1 MVDKNQFS
9 SSWNEIEEKS
19 LISFGSIHHRPWL
32 GLFIWIYSEMPLN
45 LRDLLCKHIIAFSQT
60 SDAVVWF
67 AHHTDSTADSIDFWG
82 ACHCS
87 GVWIDFSNT
96 QLDWSMVLSVNDTVA
111 GWAVKSK
118 KTKLLKIQFS
128 ETLICCAMDCINCV
142 VFENMI
148 HWTIEVMSTESS
160 ISLYLSVEIVLISL

>member
-1 MVDKNQFS
+1 
-9 SSWNEIEEKS
+9 
-19 LISFGSIHHRPWL
+19 
-32 GLFIWIYSEMPLN
+32 MPLN

-118 KTKLLKIQFS
+118 KNKIVKNSILRNIDMLCNGLYQLCCLWKHD
-128 ETLICCAMDCINCV
+128 TLNYWGYVYRKFHIFIFIYWNRSYFTVNHKNLVQWCRFQWPKQKI
-142 VFENMI
+142 
-148 HWTIEVMSTESS
+148 ST
-160 ISLYLSVEIVLISL
+160 LHCTFP